1 MDGRMTDIAK
11 EEGGA
16 SGVLARG
23 GAGPN
28 EPSGAC
34 VCLTNPRPALPT
46 NGSSR
51 P

>member
-1 MDGRMTDIAK
+1 LVSNSNSKGAMDGRMTDIAK

-28 EPSGAC
+28 ETSGA
-34 VCLTNPRPALPT
+34 RA
-46 NGSSR
+46 
-51 P
+51 